1 MTTDPTPIDISN
13 MPDLMRLVKE
23 VEATKK
29 PRKLVRN
36 NKPVAV
42 LMPTNT
48 SLSPKK
54 KRPKTKADY
63 EAFRAAFGSWS
74 DVDTEALLKNIYAD
88 RRQTNTRSLVK
99 L

>member
-1 MTTDPTPIDISN
+1 MTADPRPIDISA

-42 LMPTNT
+42 LMPTNK
-48 SLSPKK
+48 SLLPKK
-54 KRPKTKADY
+54 KRVKTKADF
-63 EAFRAAFGSWS
+63 EAFLSAAGGWK
-74 DVDTEALLKNIYAD
+74 DIDTDTLVANIYAT
-88 RRQTNTRSLVK
+88 RRQSNRPPVNV
-99 L
+99 